1 MIRAGLLTPRTLFLM
16 IGALFVLRIVAAAAL
31 PLSADEAYYWL
42 WSKRLAAGY
51 YDHPPA
57 IAFLI
62 RAGTSLFG
70 DDSLGVRF
78 GSLVLSIAAGG
89 FVWRAGAA
97 ILDDEKSAALG
108 CLLFNLTPMA
118 AIETM
123 AATPDAP
130 LIAASAAFLYAL
142 AKLDRSADGRW
153 WLAAGAAGGLAL
165 LSKYTGFFLGLGALA
180 WLLTARGRPWWRSPW
195 LYVGGLV
202 ALIIFAPNLV
212 WNAIHGWETF
222 AFQFGRIGRGGLT
235 LRYIV
240 EFAGA
245 QLLLASPFVLVC
257 AVIAL
262 IGAPRRLTMVIA
274 LILPAALVF
283 AAHALFDR
291 VQGNWP
297 CFLYP
302 ALAVAAALAASPTKR
317 EPSGFARWSLRLA
330 IPTAVGLLALIY
342 LQAFFDVIPLGRA
355 DPTTRLL
362 AYGFSDVVRDLDARP
377 DRPAAVL
384 TSDYETT
391 AWLAFY
397 GHFPVIQVDESARW
411 PDRPPP
417 NAALL
422 NQPLLYVA
430 EDRRDRHALIGAR
443 FAQVRPLGGVDR
455 KRDGR
460 TAAHYRIY
468 EARGFHGPV
477 FGRMP

>member
-1 MIRAGLLTPRTLFLM
+1 
-16 IGALFVLRIVAAAAL
+16 
-31 PLSADEAYYWL
+31 
-42 WSKRLAAGY
+42 
-51 YDHPPA
+51 
-57 IAFLI
+57 
-62 RAGTSLFG
+62 
-70 DDSLGVRF
+70 
-78 GSLVLSIAAGG
+78 LVLSIAAGG

-118 AIETM
+118 AVETM

-142 AKLDRSADGRW
+142 SKLDQSADGRW
-153 WLAAGAAGGLAL
+153 WLAAGAAGGMAL

-195 LYVGGLV
+195 LYVGGLA

-212 WNAIHGWETF
+212 WNAVHGWETF

-235 LRYIV
+235 LRYIL

-245 QLLLASPFVLVC
+245 QLLLASPFILVC
-257 AVIAL
+257 AVLAL
-262 IGAPRRLTMVIA
+262 IDAPRRLTLVLS
-274 LILPAALVF
+274 LILPATLFF
-283 AAHALFDR
+283 AAHALYDR

-302 ALAVAAALAASPTKR
+302 AIAVAAALAGRPTQK
-317 EPSGFARWSLRLA
+317 EEQGFARWSRRLA
-330 IPTAVGLLALIY
+330 IPTAAGLLALAY
-342 LQAFFDVIPLGRA
+342 LQAFFDLVPLGRA

-417 NAALL
+417 NAALP

-430 EDRRDRHALIGAR
+430 EDRRDRHALLGAH
-443 FAQVRPLGGVDR
+443 FAQVRPLGDVDR